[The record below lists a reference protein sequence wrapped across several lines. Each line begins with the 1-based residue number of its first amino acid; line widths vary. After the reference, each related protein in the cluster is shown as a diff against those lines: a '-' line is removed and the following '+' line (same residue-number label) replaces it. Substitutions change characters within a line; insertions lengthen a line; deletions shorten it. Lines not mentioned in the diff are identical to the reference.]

1 MNRYVAWFIKSSI
14 SENGIW
20 QDVFGNASFL
30 MRNLWRSFAHNRF
43 WKFVSRPLWTLDANF
58 FAKFTLFNKYKDK
71 DGLLLLIWVIF
82 KVREVLEMGDMA
94 DVNFCRSA
102 LSCQCQT
109 SCKFSSFQNRQKI
122 NNCSTIWYGSWL
134 NGDICVT
141 RSQNQRLADFM
152 KCARS
157 VQFAIIPSIS

>member
-1 MNRYVAWFIKSSI
+1 MGYDKMFLGMTAFWCAIYEGRLRAI
-14 SENGIW
+14 G
-20 QDVFGNASFL
+20 FGNLRMATVNFWCQFL
-30 MRNLWRSFAHNRF
+30 
-43 WKFVSRPLWTLDANF
+43 T
-58 FAKFTLFNKYKDK
+58 FTVFNKYKDK
-71 DGLLLLIWVIF
+71 DGSLFLIWVIF
-82 KVREVLEMGDMA
+82 HVREVLDLGEMA

-134 NGDICVT
+134 KRDVYVT

-157 VQFAIIPSIS
+157 VQFAILPSISQISHEWMTMN